1 LQSGL
6 VELGAALIGG
16 QIAAG
21 TVPHRGIVAADPA
34 VLLLG
39 TFIRITGAGPYN
51 GIYLVTDTGD
61 KIAGRHID
69 LYVPTAAEARHCA
82 AVRFSRLERE
92 LPEPVAYVA
101 EIRRRG
107 LWDLS
112 KRHYFQSF
120 EDVRLRSPGAAPHIG
135 PACALV
141 GGQRTRECSNDAH
154 SGAGLVRMRGPTAGM
169 GGHLAQDNSQ
179 GERI

>member
-1 LQSGL
+1 M
-6 VELGAALIGG
+6 IGG
-16 QIAAG
+16 QTAAG

-34 VLLLG
+34 VLPLG

-101 EIRRRG
+101 ESSGEVCGTYRNGTISSRLKTYASVRQV
-107 LWDLS
+107 
-112 KRHYFQSF
+112 RHRTL
-120 EDVRLRSPGAAPHIG
+120 VRLVP
-135 PACALV
+135 
-141 GGQRTRECSNDAH
+141 
-154 SGAGLVRMRGPTAGM
+154 
-169 GGHLAQDNSQ
+169 
-179 GERI
+179 